1 LPYCRKCGNLLDEHA
16 SFCPK
21 CGTPVI
27 QQAPQ
32 AHRTGNSRPFPIIP
46 IVVVVGVLILALVL
60 VPLFLGHWNPLGTI
74 VGSGNQV
81 TENRQFSD
89 FSSVSVSS
97 GFAFIITQS
106 DSFSVKTTTN
116 ENIQNYI
123 QVSKSGDTLSVGLKP
138 GYSIATS
145 ILRVEIA
152 MPTLNRL
159 ELSGGTHGTASGFI
173 STNNFEIDAS
183 GGSGVQIQGQA
194 TDLIVNGSGGSQL
207 NLSDFSVRN
216 ADVNLSGGA
225 QTEINASGRIDA
237 NISGGSQLYYSGN
250 PTLGNINRSG
260 GATIQKR

>member
-1 LPYCRKCGNLLDEHA
+1 ML
-16 SFCPK
+16 
-21 CGTPVI
+21 V
-27 QQAPQ
+27 
-32 AHRTGNSRPFPIIP
+32 
-46 IVVVVGVLILALVL
+46 LALVL

-97 GFAFIITQS
+97 GFAFVITQS
-106 DSFSVKTTTN
+106 DSFSVKTITN

-138 GYSIATS
+138 GYGIATS
-145 ILRVEIA
+145 TLRVEIA
-152 MPTLNRL
+152 MPVLNRL
-159 ELSGGTHGTASGFI
+159 ELSGGAHGNAEGFV

-183 GGSGVQIQGQA
+183 GGSVVQIQGQVN
-194 TDLIVNGSGGSQL
+194 DLIVNSSGGSQL

-225 QTEINASGRIDA
+225 QVEINASGRIDA
-237 NISGGSQLYYSGN
+237 NLSGGSQLHYSGN
-250 PTLGNINRSG
+250 PTLG
-260 GATIQKR
+260 KY